1 MERDTKVLVLALAVG
16 LLLPTA
22 PIALMVATGSDAID
36 IIIQAVLLFSLL
48 PLLGVSIYMWA
59 TGKGASLIAG
69 YNTSPRAVR
78 EQYDTDKLARFVGK
92 LMFFI
97 MVPMTLAME
106 SIFLLDFEWPF
117 FTLLAISLAI
127 IVVGLVYMNTGG
139 RFLKEGAVD
148 PKLLITEE
156 DKKKNRQMLYGL
168 LALMIII
175 GVALAII
182 FLFVVPGGDVTAEL
196 LDEGLKVDAP
206 MVSELIPYEDIES
219 IELRED
225 LETGRRV
232 AGFAGDNIRSGNYRN
247 EEFGRYTLA
256 SYNAVPMYIVVYHSG
271 EVLAFNLETV
281 ESTQEVYDQLR
292 AMT

>member
-281 ESTQEVYDQLR
+281 ESTQES
-292 AMT
+292 TISCGP

>member
-156 DKKKNRQMLYGL
+156 DKKNRQMLYGL

>member
-281 ESTQEVYDQLR
+281 ESTKEVYDQLR
-292 AMT
+292 DMT